1 MAVADFWFITLALA
15 GATFS
20 LRLGGYLLGRRLPAH
35 GGWAAAFRALPGT
48 IIVALVT
55 VILMRGGPAEWAA
68 ALVSAAVAAASRSL
82 PLTMIA
88 GIGAV
93 VLFRHLA

>member
-1 MAVADFWFITLALA
+1 MADYWFVTLSLA
-15 GATFS
+15 AATFS

-35 GGWAAAFRALPGT
+35 GGWAAGFRALPGT

-55 VILMRGGPAEWAA
+55 VILMQGGPAEWAA
-68 ALVSAAVAAASRSL
+68 ALVAAAVAVFSRSL
-82 PLTMIA
+82 PLTMIV

-93 VLFRHLA
+93 VLFRHYL

>member
-1 MAVADFWFITLALA
+1 MADFWFVTLCLG

-20 LRLGGYLLGRRLPAH
+20 LRLGGYLLGRRLPEQ

-55 VILMRGGPAEWAA
+55 IILTQGGPSEWAA
-68 ALVSAAVAAASRSL
+68 ALVAAAVAVTSRSL

-93 VLFRHLA
+93 VLFRHLIP

>member
-1 MAVADFWFITLALA
+1 MADFWVVTLSLA
-15 GATFS
+15 AATFS
-20 LRLGGYLLGRRLPAH
+20 LRLGGYLLGRRLPEH

-55 VILMRGGPAEWAA
+55 IILMRGGPAEWAA
-68 ALVSAAVAAASRSL
+68 AAVSAGVAVLTRSL

-93 VLFRHLA
+93 VLFRHFL

>member
-1 MAVADFWFITLALA
+1 VAVADFWFVTLSLA
-15 GATFS
+15 AATFS
-20 LRLGGYLLGRRLPAH
+20 LRFGGYLLGRRLPAH

-68 ALVSAAVAAASRSL
+68 ALVSAVVATLSRSL

-93 VLFRHLA
+93 VLFRHFA

>member
-1 MAVADFWFITLALA
+1 MADYWFVTLCLA

-20 LRLGGYLLGRRLPAH
+20 LRLGGYLLGRRLPTQ

-48 IIVALVT
+48 IIVALVA

-68 ALVSAAVAAASRSL
+68 ALVSAAVAVASRSL

-93 VLFRHLA
+93 VLFRHFL

>member
-1 MAVADFWFITLALA
+1 MADYWFVTLGLA
-15 GATFS
+15 AATFS
-20 LRLGGYLLGRRLPAH
+20 LRLGGYLLGRRLPSH

-55 VILMRGGPAEWAA
+55 VILMQGGPAEWAA
-68 ALVSAAVAAASRSL
+68 AMVAAAVAVMSRSL

-93 VLFRHLA
+93 VLFRHYL

>member
-1 MAVADFWFITLALA
+1 MADFWFVTLSLA
-15 GATFS
+15 AATFS

-55 VILMRGGPAEWAA
+55 ITLLRGAPAEWAA
-68 ALVSAAVAAASRSL
+68 ALVAAGVAVLSRSL

-93 VLFRHLA
+93 VLFRHFI